1 MWIRLRLDIGW
12 LDLAYAILYG
22 LLPGKRE
29 LAVQRARQSWKSQDD
44 FLITLSVRSAF
55 DLLLRALELP
65 HGSEVLFS
73 ALTVPD
79 MVRIAEMHGLVAVPV
94 DTDQVGNVDS
104 DSLRRAI
111 SPRSKI
117 VVVAHLYGGRAPL
130 DDVFNIATENHLLVV
145 EDCAQSYCCAGGPAD
160 PQSDI
165 AMFSFGPIK
174 TTTALGGAVVRVK
187 SPALHERMAALFATD
202 PIQSRTSFMRRVFR
216 FAVLKMISGKWFA
229 AWTQFVVK
237 QLGGDFDRLI
247 NSAVRGFSSANLL
260 AQLRRQPSVP
270 LLRLLERRWRFY
282 DFRRIADRIQMGK
295 YFDSCLGLQHA
306 ESHSYWIYPIF
317 VPDPVTIRDRLRAA
331 GFDATCQSRMTVV
344 TVADDSRN
352 PTSAIDCW
360 KHILFLPWYPDLP
373 QNAIHEMA
381 IQIRS
386 RAVETGPPGKAQR
399 DIESGSLNDG

>member
-12 LDLAYAILYG
+12 LDLAFAILYG
-22 LLPGKRE
+22 LIPGKRE
-29 LAVQRARQSWKSQDD
+29 HVVQRARQSWASQDD

-55 DLLLRALELP
+55 DLLLRALQLP

-79 MVRIAEMHGLVAVPV
+79 MVRIAETHGLVAVPV
-94 DTDQVGNVDS
+94 DTDQAGNMDS
-104 DSLRRAI
+104 DSFRRAI
-111 SPRSKI
+111 SPRSKMI
-117 VVVAHLYGGRAPL
+117 VVAHLYGGRTPL
-130 DDVFNIATENHLLVV
+130 DEVLSIATEKHLLVV

-160 PQSDI
+160 PHSDV

-174 TTTALGGAVVRVK
+174 TATALGGAVVRVK
-187 SPALHERMAALFATD
+187 SPALRERMAALFATD

-229 AWTQFVVK
+229 GWTQSVVK

-247 NSAVRGFSSANLL
+247 NSAVRGFSSTNLL
-260 AQLRRQPSVP
+260 AQLRRQPSIP

-282 DFRRIADRIQMGK
+282 NFQRIADRVAMGK
-295 YFDSCLGLQHA
+295 YLDSCLGQHHA

-317 VPDPVTIRDRLRAA
+317 VPDPLSVRDRLRAA

-344 TVADDSRN
+344 TVADDSKN
-352 PTSAIDCW
+352 PMSAIACW
-360 KHILFLPWYPDLP
+360 KQILFLPWYPDLP
-373 QNAIHEMA
+373 KSAIHEMA
-381 IQIRS
+381 MQIRT
-386 RAVETGPPGKAQR
+386 A
-399 DIESGSLNDG
+399 ESDPL